1 MASLQTG
8 VAGDPAEEVPTH
20 ATRRP
25 QTYRLVAGPILG
37 SFTFRVTAALF
48 PKSTIKPQ
56 LPQPQVTA
64 TLGAF

>member
-8 VAGDPAEEVPTH
+8 VAGDPAREMPTH

-37 SFTFRVTAALF
+37 SFTFRVAGRAAMV
-48 PKSTIKPQ
+48 Q
-56 LPQPQVTA
+56 
-64 TLGAF
+64 

>member
-8 VAGDPAEEVPTH
+8 VAGDPAREMPTH

-37 SFTFRVTAALF
+37 SFTF
-48 PKSTIKPQ
+48 
-56 LPQPQVTA
+56 QVTA
-64 TLGAF
+64 CIG

>member
-8 VAGDPAEEVPTH
+8 VAGDPAGEVPTH

-37 SFTFRVTAALF
+37 SFTFRVTACIGRRQRRRSGRCGRVAGRAAMV
-48 PKSTIKPQ
+48 Q
-56 LPQPQVTA
+56 
-64 TLGAF
+64 

>member
-8 VAGDPAEEVPTH
+8 IAEDRTEEVPTH

-37 SFTFRVTAALF
+37 SFTFRVTAC
-48 PKSTIKPQ
+48 I
-56 LPQPQVTA
+56 
-64 TLGAF
+64 G

>member
-8 VAGDPAEEVPTH
+8 VAGDPAEKVPTH

-37 SFTFRVTAALF
+37 SFTFRVTAC
-48 PKSTIKPQ
+48 I
-56 LPQPQVTA
+56 
-64 TLGAF
+64 G